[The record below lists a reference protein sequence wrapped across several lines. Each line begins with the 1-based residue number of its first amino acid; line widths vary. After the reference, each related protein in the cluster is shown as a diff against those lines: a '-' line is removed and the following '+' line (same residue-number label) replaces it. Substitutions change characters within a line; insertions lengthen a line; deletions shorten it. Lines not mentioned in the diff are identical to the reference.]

1 MTEEAKPAPAAYNND
16 ESAAA
21 AILQQMDAP
30 AKEPEKKTQ
39 AAEPEEAKEPQQ
51 EAQPET
57 EAEPE
62 DGPVE
67 ITDEQANKLRRRF
80 KIKNENG
87 EDVEVVKTIKELESE
102 RMMQADY
109 QRKTA
114 EIARQ
119 REKVQEEARQA
130 VEQERQRFLANAQGV
145 QRALLMTAATE
156 FQQEGVNL
164 FDQTALQGYMGKL
177 AQDDPAKYIRMQN
190 RLNELNQSLNH
201 VTQTITAET
210 HKQRR
215 ERFETIKKASA
226 DAWDELGKLPGW
238 SQEKYEALLTVGY
251 EYGFRPEEI
260 ANPVRQDGTIPEGYL
275 PAVDPRFMKL
285 LNDAQAYRQ
294 QQKQQPV
301 VDKKVAAA
309 PKVMK
314 PGAPAKADNKQRQ
327 DEQMARLK
335 KTGRIDE
342 AASLIQGMM
351 R

>member
-1 MTEEAKPAPAAYNND
+1 MTEEAKPQPAAYNND

-21 AILQQMDAP
+21 AILEKMDPPAP
-30 AKEPEKKTQ
+30 PEKPK
-39 AAEPEEAKEPQQ
+39 AEPKEEPKEEEQEESPQQ

-57 EAEPE
+57 E

-67 ITDEQANKLRRRF
+67 ITDEQAQKLRRRF

-87 EDVEVVKTIKELESE
+87 EDVEVVKTIKELEAE

-114 EIARQ
+114 ELARQ
-119 REKVQEEARQA
+119 REKANEEARQA
-130 VEQERQRFLANAQGV
+130 VEQERQRFLDNAKGV
-145 QRALLMTAATE
+145 QRALLMTAAGE

-210 HKQRR
+210 QKARK
-215 ERFETIKKASA
+215 ERFDEFKKAST
-226 DAWDELGKLPGW
+226 DAWEELGKLPGW
-238 SQEKYEALLTVGY
+238 SRERYESLLKVGY
-251 EYGFRPEEI
+251 EYGFKPEEI
-260 ANPVRQDGTIPEGYL
+260 ANPVRQDGTIPDGYI

-285 LNDAQAYRQ
+285 LNDADAYRQ
-294 QQKQQPV
+294 QQKQKPAV
-301 VDKKVAAA
+301 EKKVAAA
-309 PKVMK
+309 PKVLK

-342 AASLIQGMM
+342 AASLIQGMLG
-351 R
+351 